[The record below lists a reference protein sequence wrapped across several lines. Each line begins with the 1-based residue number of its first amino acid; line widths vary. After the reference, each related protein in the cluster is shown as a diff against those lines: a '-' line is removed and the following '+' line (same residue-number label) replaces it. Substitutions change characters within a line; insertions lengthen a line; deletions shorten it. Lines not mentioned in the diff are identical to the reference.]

1 MSIEQTI
8 LRDFII
14 TDAYHR
20 YHCLFCDGYEDR
32 GVESAAVLAIGDIA
46 KLPPALH
53 LSRMAKRLTS
63 NVTVYVD
70 GNQELAKQIKESLGN
85 DPVISVDERR
95 ISRLEKVS
103 KQTSEIILHME
114 DGTKVSHGFI
124 VSHTA
129 VGNCMKATLANLR
142 LGPQAKIKGE
152 W

>member
-1 MSIEQTI
+1 M
-8 LRDFII
+8 
-14 TDAYHR
+14 
-20 YHCLFCDGYEDR
+20 
-32 GVESAAVLAIGDIA
+32 ESAAVLAIGDIA

-63 NVTVYVD
+63 NVTIYVD
-70 GNQELAKQIKESLGN
+70 GNQELAKQITESLGN

-103 KQTSEIILHME
+103 KQTSEIILHLE
-114 DGTKVSHGFI
+114 DGSKVPHGFI
-124 VSHTA
+124 VSHTP
-129 VGNCMKATLANLR
+129 VCHRIKATLANLR